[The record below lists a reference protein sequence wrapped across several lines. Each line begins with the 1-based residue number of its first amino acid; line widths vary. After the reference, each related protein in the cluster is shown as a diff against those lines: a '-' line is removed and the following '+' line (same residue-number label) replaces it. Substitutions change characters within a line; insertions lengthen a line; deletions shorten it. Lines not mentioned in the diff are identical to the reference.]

1 MKTKM
6 ILWVLRF
13 FGKIALEKLKQAASK
28 NTCFGKIGTALRD
41 VCKDLEETI
50 DDLDVLEAVEKFEK
64 EEIKKCE
71 QHNEEN
77 PIPVACE
84 GKKITI
90 YRVTRTDFYTIGNL
104 ACFEGSEDLK
114 KAFTCKTTELP
125 CKNNA
130 RQISCIPKGNYIVR
144 KRWSQKFNWHLKVY
158 HENGVECVQGRSMI
172 LIHVGNRVNWLEN
185 GKRISD
191 TLGCILPCAN
201 TTEKNNGVFGAT
213 SRTQMDKLLE
223 FVGNE
228 DVALEIF

>member
-1 MKTKM
+1 MKTKL
-6 ILWVLRF
+6 ILWALRF
-13 FGKIALEKLKQAASK
+13 FGKIALEKLKQTASK

-90 YRVTRTDFYTIGNL
+90 DRVIQNDFYTIGNL
-104 ACFEGSEDLK
+104 DCWVGIKSEFE
-114 KAFTCKTTELP
+114 CKTVELP

-172 LIHVGNRVNWLEN
+172 LIHIGNRVNWIVN
-185 GKRISD
+185 GKPKSD
-191 TLGCILPCAN
+191 TKGCILPCAS
-201 TTEKNNGVFGAT
+201 TTVKNNGVFGAT
-213 SRTQMDKLLE
+213 SGPQMVKLLE
-223 FVGNE
+223 FIGDD
-228 DVALEIF
+228 DVALEIY